1 MGILSTL
8 SFLGTAIHYIIAFA
22 VGLKIYWRQH
32 IFQNRVCDIDCFHS
46 DQVNEVP
53 SLNIDNS
60 VYATTIQLDKTMDRI
75 DHLKAENEILID
87 QTMARIDHLKAENE
101 SLKTEMI
108 KMEER
113 QRCEINRVFE
123 SLSQRL
129 DECF

>member
-75 DHLKAENEILID
+75 DHLKAENE
-87 QTMARIDHLKAENE
+87 